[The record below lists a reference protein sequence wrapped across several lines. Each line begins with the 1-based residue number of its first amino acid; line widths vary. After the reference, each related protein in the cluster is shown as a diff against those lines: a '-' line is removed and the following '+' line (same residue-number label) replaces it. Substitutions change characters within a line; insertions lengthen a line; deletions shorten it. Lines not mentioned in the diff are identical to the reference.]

1 MDDISLENKQ
11 RLRILMLHNRYQYL
25 GGEDVS
31 TLEEVD
37 LLRRYGHFVR
47 LAERTNDDIE
57 GFSVLQKIDLFLSSA
72 WSTRSTE
79 WLRSKLEELSSLDLL
94 HVQNFF
100 PLFSP
105 SVHQAAKKKG
115 IPTVQH
121 LRNFRLGCLNAYLFR
136 EGRVCEVCVGHNP
149 WQGVRHRCYRQSL
162 AASLSVWQMIMFNRL
177 RRTWYRD
184 VDAFIT
190 PSQFAANK
198 LVEIGIPEERLY
210 VKPNF
215 LPDPLIDQQILPLP
229 QRPTFLYLGRLSPE
243 KGLLTVLKAWQQL
256 SQSDWQL
263 LVVGDGA
270 QRIELANFCV
280 ERQLVGVSF
289 LGYQPKSAVV
299 QLIQQATAVLVPS
312 LWYETFGRVVVEA
325 FACGRPVLVS
335 DLGALTE
342 LVEEG
347 KTGFRIKPGEVFDWQ
362 EKLQWAA
369 DHPIGLARMGQMAR
383 HVYLEKYTPEIN
395 YKYLMEIYDRVLR

>member
-1 MDDISLENKQ
+1 
-11 RLRILMLHNRYQYL
+11 MLHNRYQYL

-31 TLEEVD
+31 TLAEVD
-37 LLRRYGHFVR
+37 TLRRYGHFVR
-47 LAERTNDDIE
+47 LAERTNDDIKD
-57 GFSVLQKIDLFLSSA
+57 FSVLQKIDLFLSSA
-72 WSTRSTE
+72 WSPRSAG
-79 WLRSKLEELSSLDLL
+79 WLRSELKELSSLDLL

-105 SVHQAAKKKG
+105 SVHQVAKKKG

-162 AASLSVWQMIMFNRL
+162 AASLGVWQMITFNRL

-215 LPDPLIDQQILPLP
+215 LPDPLINQQVLPLP

-270 QRIELANFCV
+270 QRIELENFCV
-280 ERQLVGVSF
+280 EKQLVGVSF
-289 LGYQPKSAVV
+289 LGYQAKSAVV
-299 QLIQQATAVLVPS
+299 QLIRQATAVLVPS

-347 KTGFRIKPGEVFDWQ
+347 KTGFRVKPGAVDDWQ
-362 EKLQWAA
+362 EKLQWSA
-369 DHPIGLARMGQMAR
+369 DNPMQLMRMGQMAR
-383 HVYLEKYTPEIN
+383 RVYLAKYTPEIN
-395 YKYLMEIYDRVLR
+395 YKYLMEIYNRVLQ